1 MVLQTVASAHTRTGR
16 GTNRDESMV
25 IQTLPNED
33 KRGRLRQESVNLND
47 QKILILIPDSFL
59 HGA

>member
-1 MVLQTVASAHTRTGR
+1 
-16 GTNRDESMV
+16 MV

-33 KRGRLRQESVNLND
+33 KRGRLRNESVNLND
-47 QKILILIPDSFL
+47 QKILIPNSFL